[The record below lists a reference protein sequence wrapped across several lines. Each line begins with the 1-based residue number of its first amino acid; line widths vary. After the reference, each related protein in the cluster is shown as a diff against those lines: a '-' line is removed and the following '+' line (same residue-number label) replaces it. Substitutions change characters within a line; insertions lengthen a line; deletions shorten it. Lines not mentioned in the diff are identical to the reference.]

1 MYSMYYD
8 EEVTALEAAT
18 YQSISIANQSGKETV
33 SIIVINGDSPALQN
47 KIALELQN
55 LLPKNFMHINIYQK
69 LMQYNT
75 DAQLNTNDLSE
86 TLETIHQEIVSLA
99 ENGNNLIISHNSIF
113 ASEQSNLYNSL
124 KGFAPYWVDLEDK
137 KKAHTY
143 LNLHLNINSLSVTQ
157 ATFMIYNSLVTHLQ
171 KTA

>member
-1 MYSMYYD
+1 
-8 EEVTALEAAT
+8 
-18 YQSISIANQSGKETV
+18 
-33 SIIVINGDSPALQN
+33 
-47 KIALELQN
+47 
-55 LLPKNFMHINIYQK
+55 
-69 LMQYNT
+69 MQYNT
-75 DAQLNTNDLSE
+75 DAPLHTTDLSE

-143 LNLHLNINSLSVTQ
+143 LNLHLNIHSLSVTQ